1 MQLYK
6 GETPEGE
13 SVALNNANSW
23 THTFTG
29 LAEIE
34 DSVPIAYT
42 VREAAVPAGY
52 TSEVTTDPDDR
63 NQITI
68 TNTREGGGP
77 GPNPTPEP
85 TPMPPYP
92 METPDVV
99 PAPTPAPPDPTSP
112 VIPSTP
118 LPEEPTITP
127 EPWTDTPESPEPAQP
142 GEDIPK
148 TGDSGN
154 GIAMAILFLAAAGV
168 CITAVLRMI
177 WQSKRG

>member
-34 DSVPIAYT
+34 DGVPIAYT

-99 PAPTPAPPDPTSP
+99 PAPTP
-112 VIPSTP
+112 
-118 LPEEPTITP
+118 
-127 EPWTDTPESPEPAQP
+127 
-142 GEDIPK
+142 G
-148 TGDSGN
+148 
-154 GIAMAILFLAAAGV
+154 AAGSDV
-168 CITAVLRMI
+168 PCDSVHTFAGRAHNNTRALDGHTGI
-177 WQSKRG
+177 S